1 MWLCE
6 NVSDYEDTL
15 LTDEVIGS
23 ALKTALSELSADEVM
38 NLAKIEP
45 LVLARLSESLA
56 LKYGADTV
64 YVRQVLIN
72 GVELEE
78 AYREKLLALQEQA
91 RAEIANETALAKAET
106 DRKVALLEAET
117 EAERVRI
124 LAKAEAEAN
133 EALADSVS
141 GKLIELR
148 KIEKWDGRLPSVMSG
163 IFGDAKK

>member
-1 MWLCE
+1 M
-6 NVSDYEDTL
+6 
-15 LTDEVIGS
+15 
-23 ALKTALSELSADEVM
+23 
-38 NLAKIEP
+38 
-45 LVLARLSESLA
+45 
-56 LKYGADTV
+56 